1 MKNIIRINENDLQR
15 MVENT
20 VRRALK
26 EGSVNEYGFKDGM
39 KDLGKFGLAA
49 GIGTAAM
56 ATDNPL
62 SRGID
67 RQFDRQEQM
76 GRASDVDREEMKR
89 NDYLDGLKRDGVDTN
104 TISWEDANKFE
115 NKISKAV
122 TESINKFMKNLMK

>member
-76 GRASDVDREEMKR
+76 GRASDADREEMKR

-115 NKISKAV
+115 SKISKAV

>member
-1 MKNIIRINENDLQR
+1 
-15 MVENT
+15 
-20 VRRALK
+20 
-26 EGSVNEYGFKDGM
+26 M

-49 GIGTAAM
+49 GIGSAAM

-76 GRASDVDREEMKR
+76 GRASDADREEMKR

-115 NKISKAV
+115 SKISKAV
-122 TESINKFMKNLMK
+122 TESINKFMKNLIK